1 MLMTMCGGHGRSS
14 GGDINYDGH
23 GGGYCG
29 DDAHDS
35 GGGHDGDDGFEIFK
49 NMIIN
54 FFKDLLV
61 IWDFYLNLK
70 YF

>member
-1 MLMTMCGGHGRSS
+1 MPPDMIVVIVVAPVVATRTTMTRVMLMTMCGGHGRSS

-35 GGGHDGDDGFEIFK
+35 GGGHDGDE
-49 NMIIN
+49 
-54 FFKDLLV
+54 
-61 IWDFYLNLK
+61 
-70 YF
+70 